1 MGIRCEKILYK
12 IACMASEI
20 LFLLRPS
27 LVCLEYGDPSYRV
40 VISKSVREIQNT
52 RVTKGETDL
61 IQRHEGNKTYQSC
74 NESQSLILI
83 DKTFARNL
91 QY

>member
-1 MGIRCEKILYK
+1 M
-12 IACMASEI
+12 
-20 LFLLRPS
+20 
-27 LVCLEYGDPSYRV
+27 
-40 VISKSVREIQNT
+40 REIQNT

-61 IQRHEGNKTYQSC
+61 IQRHEGNETYQSS
-74 NESQSLILI
+74 NESQSLI

>member
-1 MGIRCEKILYK
+1 M
-12 IACMASEI
+12 
-20 LFLLRPS
+20 
-27 LVCLEYGDPSYRV
+27 
-40 VISKSVREIQNT
+40 REIQNT

-61 IQRHEGNKTYQSC
+61 IQRHEGNETYQSS
-74 NESQSLILI
+74 NESQSLIFI